1 MKPGRALRVVRDQR
15 GMILPL
21 VLVFLA
27 IGLLLITPT
36 LGHGYSAIADTRV
49 AENRVEQVNAADS
62 GLEEGIRWLLAGKLV
77 GGAWSESAGEW
88 LREPYTMNGSS
99 VSVVVV
105 PTEVENTYVI
115 SSEVMMS
122 SGIPLILF
130 SRVKV
135 LPGGVVDVEDITRK
149 FYGDVLIPEGGFL
162 GSGYHIVGNVFA
174 AGDVTLNSG
183 SRVTGGVSVS
193 GDTTLSS
200 GSKVNGTLCAGA
212 SEDGVFTIAVEQGSK
227 PDTGDTLTVY
237 MLVNDGET
245 GTLNLGT
252 TGSGSAAK
260 ITTVYIQANGS
271 AGDLAT
277 VNLNVENGTIDN
289 VYVVSGGFATVTI
302 TVDDSNDIGHVYAT
316 TPGDVSY
323 AYTVIPWDGVSP
335 PTPECPTF
343 PKPVA
348 DIETYEFE

>member
-1 MKPGRALRVVRDQR
+1 
-15 GMILPL
+15 MILPL
-21 VLVFLA
+21 VLAFLA

-62 GLEEGIRWLLAGKLV
+62 GLEEGIRWLLAGKIV

-99 VSVVVV
+99 VTVAVV
-105 PTEVENTYVI
+105 PTAIENTYVI

-135 LPGGVVDVEDITRK
+135 LPGGVVEVDDITRK

-162 GSGYHIVGNVFA
+162 GNGYHIVGNVFA
-174 AGDVTLNSG
+174 AGSVTLDSG
-183 SRVTGGVSVS
+183 SRVTGGVSAS
-193 GDTTLSS
+193 GDTTLAS

-212 SEDGVFTIAVEQGSK
+212 DEDGIFTIAVEQGSK
-227 PDTGDTLTVY
+227 PDTGETLTVY
-237 MLVNDGET
+237 LLVNDGEE

-260 ITTVYIQANGS
+260 ITTVYIQAN
-271 AGDLAT
+271 DTAT
-277 VNLNVENGTIDN
+277 VNVNVENGTIDN
-289 VYVVSGGFATVTI
+289 LYVVSGGFATVTI
-302 TVDDSNDIGHVYAT
+302 SVDDSSDIGHVYAT

-323 AYTVIPWDGVSP
+323 AYTVITWDGVSP

-348 DIETYEFE
+348 DIETYEFD